1 VLKHDVV
8 IFGTGKI
15 TNSLIKKLI
24 LNGKSVLCITNNK
37 FGQIDNSLYRNL
49 NILSYKEILNTRVE
63 SEIVVF
69 SWRNK
74 DALYENDNKLLKW
87 FESGMLHTSKS
98 FFFSSASVYKE
109 SQFPQSETAQTEK
122 ENDKLTLENVIE
134 RLISRTSLLH
144 TNLRI
149 SNVYGKD
156 MSYGFIGSLFESIRH
171 GNKVKI
177 FKDQNITRDYI
188 HVDDIIGAVE
198 ALIEMNVSNKCLNLS
213 TGIGTSI
220 YQILEIFENY
230 GYKFENRLE
239 IPFPSNVKVTSILDC
254 KTLSSI
260 IKWQPNTLLNVINR
274 LLPQIQKE
282 L

>member
-1 VLKHDVV
+1 VV

-15 TNSLIKKLI
+15 TNSLIKKLT

-37 FGQIDNSLYRNL
+37 FGQIDSSLYRNL

-74 DALYENDNKLLKW
+74 DALYENNNKLLKW

-134 RLISRTSLLH
+134 RLISQTSLLH

-220 YQILEIFENY
+220 YQILEIFESY

-239 IPFPSNVKVTSILDC
+239 IPFPFNVKVTSILDC

-260 IKWQPNTLLNVINR
+260 IKWQPNTLPNVIDR

>member
-1 VLKHDVV
+1 MHDVV

-15 TNSLIKKLI
+15 TNSLIKKLT

-37 FGQIDNSLYRNL
+37 FGQIDSSLYRNL

-74 DALYENDNKLLKW
+74 DALYENNNKLLKW

-134 RLISRTSLLH
+134 RLISQTSLLH

-220 YQILEIFENY
+220 YQILEIFESY

-239 IPFPSNVKVTSILDC
+239 IPFPFNVKVTSILDC

-260 IKWQPNTLLNVINR
+260 IKWQPNTLPNVIDR

>member
-171 GNKVKI
+171 GNEVKI

-239 IPFPSNVKVTSILDC
+239 IPFPFNVKVTSILDC
-254 KTLSSI
+254 ETLSSI
-260 IKWQPNTLLNVINR
+260 IKWQPNTLPNVINR

>member
-188 HVDDIIGAVE
+188 HVDNIIGAVE

-220 YQILEIFENY
+220 YQILEIFESY

-239 IPFPSNVKVTSILDC
+239 IPFPFNVKVTSILDC

-260 IKWQPNTLLNVINR
+260 IKWQPNTLPNVINR